1 MDKIQ
6 MIIND
11 IYYKNIE
18 SYLQWLQSNPIHF
31 ILLCIDVIL
40 VLYLAKKV
48 YELIKDTNAIQL
60 VKGVI
65 ILIIATIISGW
76 CQLYILNF
84 ILKSIMTYGVVLIMI
99 VFQPEL
105 RKALGGIGK
114 NKKIAKILKL
124 ERDVTTNENVV
135 NNVSKT
141 CEYLS
146 KNRIGALIVIAR
158 DVKLGEYI
166 QTGVSLD
173 ADVTQEL
180 IINLFEPNTPL
191 HDGAIIIDGNKIKAA
206 ACILPLTKRND
217 LRSEFGTRHRA
228 CIGISE
234 VSDCIAIVVSEE
246 TGKISVAIDGKIST
260 NLTEEQLNQ
269 FVLEELEK

>member
-60 VKGVI
+60 VKGFVI
-65 ILIIATIISGW
+65 LVIATIVSGW
-76 CQLYILNF
+76 FQLYILNF
-84 ILKSIMTYGVVLIMI
+84 ILKSIMTYGVVLLMI

>member
-84 ILKSIMTYGVVLIMI
+84 ILKSIMTYGVVLLMI

>member
-6 MIIND
+6 MVIND
-11 IYYKNIE
+11 IYYKNIDG
-18 SYLQWLQSNPIHF
+18 YLQWLLSNPIHI
-31 ILLCIDVIL
+31 ILLL
-40 VLYLAKKV
+40 VDIIVVVYLAKKV
-48 YELIKDTNAIQL
+48 YDLIKDTNAIQL
-60 VKGVI
+60 VKGFI
-65 ILIIATIISGW
+65 ILVIATIVSEW
-76 CQLYILNF
+76 FQLYILNF
-84 ILKSIMTYGVVLIMI
+84 ILKSIMTYGVVLLMI

-105 RKALGGIGK
+105 RKALGDIGK

-124 ERDVTTNENVV
+124 ERDVTTNEKVV
-135 NNVSKT
+135 NDISKT

-146 KNRIGALIVIAR
+146 KNRIGALIILTR

-166 QTGVSLD
+166 QTGVQLD

-191 HDGAIIIDGNKIKAA
+191 HDGAIIIDGSKIKAA
-206 ACILPLTKRND
+206 ACILPLTKRSD

-234 VSDCIAIVVSEE
+234 VSDCIGIVVSEE

-260 NLTEEQLNQ
+260 NLTVEQLNA

>member
-1 MDKIQ
+1 MEKIQ

-11 IYYKNIE
+11 IYYKNID
-18 SYLQWLQSNPIHF
+18 SYLQWLQSNPIH
-31 ILLCIDVIL
+31 IIILCIDIIIVI
-40 VLYLAKKV
+40 YLAKKV
-48 YELIKDTNAIQL
+48 YELIKNTNAIQL
-60 VKGVI
+60 VKGII
-65 ILIIATIISGW
+65 ILVIATIISGW

-114 NKKIAKILKL
+114 NKKIARLLKL
-124 ERDVTTNENVV
+124 EKDVTTGENVV
-135 NNVSKT
+135 NNISKT

-146 KNRIGALIVIAR
+146 KNRIGALMVITR

-173 ADVTQEL
+173 ANVTEEL

-191 HDGAIIIDGNKIKAA
+191 HDGAIIIEGNKIKAA

-246 TGKISVAIDGKIST
+246 TGKISVAVDGKIST
-260 NLTEEQLNQ
+260 NLTQEQLNE

>member
-60 VKGVI
+60 VKGLI

>member
-1 MDKIQ
+1 MEKIQ

-11 IYYKNIE
+11 IYYKNID
-18 SYLQWLQSNPIHF
+18 SYLQWLQSNPINF
-31 ILLCIDVIL
+31 IILCIDIIL
-40 VLYLAKKV
+40 VIYIAKKG
-48 YELIKDTNAIQL
+48 YDLIKNTNAIQL
-60 VKGVI
+60 VKGLI

-114 NKKIAKILKL
+114 NKKIARIFRFDKDI
-124 ERDVTTNENVV
+124 TTSQSVV
-135 NNVSKT
+135 NSISKT
-141 CEYLS
+141 CSYLS
-146 KNRIGALIVIAR
+146 KNKIGALFVITR
-158 DVKLGEYI
+158 DIKLGEYI

-173 ADVTQEL
+173 ANITEEL
-180 IINLFEPNTPL
+180 MINLFEPNTPL
-191 HDGAIIIDGNKIKAA
+191 HDGAIIIEGDKIKAA

-246 TGKISVAIDGKIST
+246 TGKISISVDGKIST
-260 NLTEEQLNQ
+260 NLTEEQVNQ
-269 FVLEELEK
+269 FILEELEK